1 MTVGSPNSEV
11 LGNTTGAV
19 PLVSVNLANKRDE
32 QPTVHTIL
40 DPLNNKPLRTTP
52 AATQASTQAATG
64 PAEADMSKA
73 APPVP
78 SDEIKIVVQ
87 QKATDVIKIS
97 RDNEANADVWIISSS
112 GIGSVTLERTGE
124 AWPAEVRVH
133 LRYDADRAFGNL
145 EGFTA
150 SELTA
155 AATKVALK
163 TTVDKS
169 AGKAEISIPGFSRA
183 KQIQIEWV
191 DAYR

>member
-1 MTVGSPNSEV
+1 
-11 LGNTTGAV
+11 
-19 PLVSVNLANKRDE
+19 
-32 QPTVHTIL
+32 
-40 DPLNNKPLRTTP
+40 
-52 AATQASTQAATG
+52 
-64 PAEADMSKA
+64 
-73 APPVP
+73 
-78 SDEIKIVVQ
+78 
-87 QKATDVIKIS
+87 
-97 RDNEANADVWIISSS
+97 
-112 GIGSVTLERTGE
+112 VTLERTGE